1 VVDRQQAFKLFKE
14 GRHVKVRVGGKVYEN
29 VLITALNDGSAGVAT
44 VTVLLP
50 TPIGEADRLRRWRMD
65 QIEVVA

>member
-1 VVDRQQAFKLFKE
+1 MDRQQAFKLFRE
-14 GRHVKVRVGGKVYEN
+14 GRQLKVRVGGKVYEN
-29 VLITALNDGSAGVAT
+29 VLITALNDGSASSAT

-50 TPIGEADRLRRWRMD
+50 TPIGEPDRLSRWRID